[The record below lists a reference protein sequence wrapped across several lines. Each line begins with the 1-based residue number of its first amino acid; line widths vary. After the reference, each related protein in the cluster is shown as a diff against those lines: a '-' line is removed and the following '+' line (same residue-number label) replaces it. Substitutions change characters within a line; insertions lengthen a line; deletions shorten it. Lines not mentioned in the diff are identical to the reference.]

1 MVDLEEKIEYVL
13 AAIFLIALISAGGFG
28 LLQHPIMLISFIF
41 IFGGGLDV
49 IIDRIYNRKS
59 FQKKTKQV
67 NKVVIPK
74 PDNKVVIPKNR
85 KPIE

>member
-1 MVDLEEKIEYVL
+1 MVDWEEKIEYVL
-13 AAIFLIALISAGGFG
+13 MAIILIALIGAGGFG

-41 IFGGGLDV
+41 IFGGGLV
-49 IIDRIYNRKS
+49 VLIERIYNRKRT
-59 FQKKTKQV
+59 QKTTKQV
-67 NKVVIPK
+67 NKVVMPK